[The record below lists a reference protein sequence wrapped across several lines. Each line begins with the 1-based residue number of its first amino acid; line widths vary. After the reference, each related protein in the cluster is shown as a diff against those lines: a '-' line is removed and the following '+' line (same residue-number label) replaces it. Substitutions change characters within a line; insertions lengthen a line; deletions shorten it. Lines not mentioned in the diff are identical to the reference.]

1 MVVRNSTT
9 YPVARAVATTE
20 VPEPLA
26 ESRLPEGEDEP
37 QSPHTP
43 KLTIR
48 QGQGKLFEE
57 LDLSGLESWP
67 PDLADS
73 AQWLLAKY
81 HNVFSLDPAE
91 LGCTHSTKHIIK
103 VIDNTPF
110 KE

>member
-1 MVVRNSTT
+1 M
-9 YPVARAVATTE
+9 ARAVATTV
-20 VPEPLA
+20 VPELLA
-26 ESRLPEGEDEP
+26 ETRLPEGEDEP

-48 QGQGKLFEE
+48 QRQGKLFEE

-67 PDLADS
+67 AELADS
-73 AQWLLAKY
+73 AQWLWAKY

-91 LGCTHSTKHIIK
+91 LGCTHSTEHIIK
-103 VIDNTPF
+103 LTDDTPL